1 MDGGRSGD
9 NCAKISSNFCRG
21 FKFLVSW
28 SDCLGVYIEIIEGCC
43 AGGECFVRR
52 GVLNDSLDEVWIDR
66 NSGQSEDRCVGGSWW
81 GIGKN

>member
-1 MDGGRSGD
+1 MDDLDGGRSGD

-43 AGGECFVRR
+43 AGGECFVGG
-52 GVLNDSLDEVWIDR
+52 GVLMNDSLDEMD
-66 NSGQSEDRCVGGSWW
+66 
-81 GIGKN
+81 

>member
-28 SDCLGVYIEIIEGCC
+28 SDCLGVYIESSE
-43 AGGECFVRR
+43 GGECFVGG
-52 GVLNDSLDEVWIDR
+52 GVLMNDSLDEMDR
-66 NSGQSEDRCVGGSWW
+66 S
-81 GIGKN
+81 